1 MDFSFC
7 HCDWSHSEI
16 YLITVQVIE
25 GFPYTTGF
33 PGGLVAKNP
42 PANAGNGG
50 DMGSIPGSGRS
61 PWRKKWQ
68 LTPVFLPGEN
78 PMGGG
83 AWQATVHGV
92 AESDMT

>member
-1 MDFSFC
+1 M
-7 HCDWSHSEI
+7 
-16 YLITVQVIE
+16 
-25 GFPYTTGF
+25 GFPSGSM
-33 PGGLVAKNP
+33 VKNMI
-42 PANAGNGG
+42 ANAG
-50 DMGSIPGSGRS
+50 DTRDVGSIPGSGRS

>member
-1 MDFSFC
+1 M
-7 HCDWSHSEI
+7 
-16 YLITVQVIE
+16 
-25 GFPYTTGF
+25 GFPSG
-33 PGGLVAKNP
+33 PRVKNMI
-42 PANAGNGG
+42 ANAG
-50 DMGSIPGSGRS
+50 DTRDVGSIPGSGRS

-78 PMGGG
+78 PMGRG